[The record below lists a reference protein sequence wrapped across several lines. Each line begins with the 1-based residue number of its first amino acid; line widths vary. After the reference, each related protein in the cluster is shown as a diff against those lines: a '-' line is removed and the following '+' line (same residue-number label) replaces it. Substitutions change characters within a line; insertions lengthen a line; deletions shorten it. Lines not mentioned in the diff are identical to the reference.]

1 MDTVYQRYGNGA
13 ESPVF
18 SGAGETINPDGTLY
32 GTGLQYGIRTD
43 VFLFKL

>member
-13 ESPVF
+13 ESPVI